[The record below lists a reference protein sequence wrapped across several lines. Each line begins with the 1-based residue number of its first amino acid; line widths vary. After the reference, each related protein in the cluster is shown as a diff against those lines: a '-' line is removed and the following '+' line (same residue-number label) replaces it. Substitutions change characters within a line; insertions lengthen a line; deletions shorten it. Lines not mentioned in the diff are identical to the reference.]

1 MLRALVLF
9 SSLLF
14 IAISAVDAR
23 ADGSGQIGFQHLQ
36 FVSPTEPPAEQ
47 NEERLKFNYDN
58 RLQIR
63 KTRFRDGSSS
73 QWSLRTNLFFQAS
86 SLEEANEEQF
96 FFDPTNIYLEYS
108 KKNYYVQAGYFTLKW
123 EGTDGMNPMDI
134 ASMKNW
140 SDPLD
145 SKTRA
150 SAGIHVGDSS
160 KIIDWELVYI
170 PKQTSSQLPG
180 NTSAWWPRSSN
191 LPLRTD
197 NIELRLPDEVTYN
210 VTPADELNKARAHN
224 VALRIQKHADIADV
238 AIAHY
243 EGAAQTPLV
252 TPTLNVTPIQ
262 VSPKEIY
269 LLQSPIQLVPT
280 DYRVRSTAGFISKA
294 WDAWIFRASSRYD
307 QPLGKAKSLTTWSQ
321 QTVAG
326 FERSFDTI
334 ILVVQGLWFHSPT
347 GGSLVSVQD
356 VFDQSVLLGV
366 RWQLSDTWTLLA
378 SGIQAT
384 QDSSSFYSLD
394 ISKSFESGWG
404 LKASYQTL
412 YGPKNSLLG
421 VLDKNDRASFE
432 LTRAF

>member
-1 MLRALVLF
+1 MFRALLSATF
-9 SSLLF
+9 TLF
-14 IAISAVDAR
+14 IAISAFKAH
-23 ADGSGQIGFQHLQ
+23 ADGRGSIGLQHLQ
-36 FVSPTEPPAEQ
+36 FVSSTHAPTEQ
-47 NEERLKFNYDN
+47 SEERLKFEYDN
-58 RLQIR
+58 QFQLR
-63 KTRFRDGSSS
+63 KTKFRDGSNSK
-73 QWSLRTNLFFQAS
+73 WSLRSNLFFQGS

-96 FFDPTNIYLEYS
+96 FYDPTNVYLEYS
-108 KKNYYVQAGYFTLKW
+108 KKNYFFQAGYFTLKW

-150 SAGIHVGDSS
+150 SLGVHMGDSS
-160 KIIDWELVYI
+160 KALDWEMAYI
-170 PKQTSSQLPG
+170 PMQTSSQLPG
-180 NTSAWWPRSSN
+180 NKSAWWPRSSN

-197 NIELRLPDEVTYN
+197 DIELRLPEEVTYN
-210 VTPADELNKARAHN
+210 VTPTNELNKARTHN
-224 VALRIQKHADIADV
+224 FAVRLQKHGDFADV
-238 AIAHY
+238 AFAHY

-294 WDAWIFRASSRYD
+294 WETWIFRASSRYD
-307 QPLGKAKSLTTWSQ
+307 QPLGNAKSLTTWSQ

-326 FERSFDTI
+326 FERSFDSI
-334 ILVVQGLWFHSPT
+334 ILIVQGLWFHSPT

-356 VFDQSVLLGV
+356 VFDQSVLLGL
-366 RWQLSDTWTLLA
+366 RWQLGETWTLLA

-384 QDSSSFYSLD
+384 QDSSSYYSLD
-394 ISKSFESGWG
+394 LSKSFESGWG
-404 LKASYQTL
+404 LKANYQSI

-421 VLDKNDRASFE
+421 VLDKNDRASLE
-432 LTRAF
+432 LSRAF